1 MTEETFASKY
11 TSSASMTIE
20 DGDESE
26 WEDEH
31 ENMVGSAKKT
41 MKLTIKDKYVKCS
54 LNCFAY

>member
-1 MTEETFASKY
+1 
-11 TSSASMTIE
+11 MTIE